1 MVNGL
6 DSAQKKN
13 YKCYSIAHSCLM
25 KTRREILDYVQAQVV
40 EQGGRAIDQEGN
52 CSLETPSGKRCGF
65 SLCLSEEG
73 RAYVKAKRQGGI
85 VSLLTEKEI
94 EDSLAPEFR
103 GHPKEFW
110 FLVQKFH
117 DMSIYWDS
125 RNLLS
130 EEGVDFYNNID
141 ALVDSLL

>member
-1 MVNGL
+1 
-6 DSAQKKN
+6 
-13 YKCYSIAHSCLM
+13 M

-40 EQGGRAIDQEGN
+40 EQGGRAIEYGN
-52 CSLETPSGKRCGF
+52 CSLETSDGKRCGF
-65 SLCLSEEG
+65 SLCLSDEG

-103 GHPKEFW
+103 GHPKAFW